1 MRSRDIFA
9 VTLVACLAS
18 ACADEPQA
26 RGPNQSHPV
35 DEPRAQEVIARTF
48 EAEGVEIEA
57 NRTVS
62 VGATQKVKVEVAAA
76 GHKIGVA
83 YLTREEV
90 KALEGLLPKHEND
103 EGALVIL
110 SGAGPDDGA
119 HILAL
124 WETDYMQDDLSGASH
139 SATEIAAEQR
149 LARDV
154 RDFLQKAKAE
164 QWP

>member
-1 MRSRDIFA
+1 MFGA
-9 VTLVACLAS
+9 VTIS
-18 ACADEPQA
+18 ACADEPARQPNRQA
-26 RGPNQSHPV
+26 HPV

-48 EAEGVEIEA
+48 QDAGIDVEA
-57 NRTVS
+57 NRVVS
-62 VGATQKVKVEVAAA
+62 VGATQKVKLEVAAA
-76 GHKIGVA
+76 GHKYGVA
-83 YLTREEV
+83 YLTREEM
-90 KALEGLLPKHEND
+90 KQLEGLLPKHEGD

-110 SGAGPDDGA
+110 PGAGPDEGT